1 MQKARKL
8 NFCELFAS
16 FGIDFHGAVGSRT
29 LVQTKSTEAGQV
41 SLEVFNVIGQK
52 VKTVYLG
59 HIVTELQSFDLNVL
73 EFLRSTLI
81 YRLNVNGNKITGKL
95 LNARD

>member
-8 NFCELFAS
+8 NVCGLFAS
-16 FGIDFHGAVGSRT
+16 FGIDFRGVVGSRT
-29 LVQTKSTEAGQV
+29 LVQTNSPEAGQI

-59 HIVTELQSFDLNVL
+59 HIVTGLQSFELNVP
-73 EFLRSTLI
+73 EGLRSTLI
-81 YRLNVNGNKITGKL
+81 YRFTVNGKQFTGKL
-95 LNARD
+95 IYARD